1 MRFVDASVFVHA
13 YLKPRRKLSAE
24 ESGIK
29 SDAQKIVSRI
39 SSGEEVLTTAVHLSE
54 VANLVEEYLPLD
66 EARSIEE
73 ALTYKDSIAVVSVSR
88 QDCISALRYAK
99 ELKLGLTDAMA
110 FAAMKASRVTEVYS
124 FDRDFDAIQ
133 GVRRVRS

>member
-13 YLKPRRKLSAE
+13 YLKPRRKLSAA
-24 ESGIK
+24 ESAVK

-66 EARSIEE
+66 EARSVEE
-73 ALTYKDSIAVVSVSR
+73 ALTYKDNIAVVPVSR

-110 FAAMKASRVTEVYS
+110 FAAMKENRVTEIYS